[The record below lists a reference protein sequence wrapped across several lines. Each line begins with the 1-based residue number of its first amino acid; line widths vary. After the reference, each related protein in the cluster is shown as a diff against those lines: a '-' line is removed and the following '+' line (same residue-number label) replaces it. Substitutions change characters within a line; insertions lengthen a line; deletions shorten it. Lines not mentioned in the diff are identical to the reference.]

1 MTEGGGPGPS
11 TTRRIVRWIG
21 SLIGIVGVA
30 MCITLMGKALSSV
43 MAVGGSCASGNQ
55 PYVVAN
61 PCPTGV
67 PAEMLIGIFG
77 AMAFGGLF
85 AFGVGMKNLVVVKL
99 LWSALFLGLGG
110 VFLVKGLPIN
120 GQGAAVGG
128 IIAGVVF
135 VLMGAAPLVS
145 WLPQVF
151 RLLVNGSS
159 DTPTRAAKP
168 GSIDPFLSK
177 ALASTAAAGGS
188 APADPL
194 TPPDLTPPPRP
205 TPPETSRPAG
215 TGPATAAASGGSGD
229 LGGELDH
236 LAALHRSGD
245 LSDAEFQAAKSS
257 AIQRGGK

>member
-1 MTEGGGPGPS
+1 
-11 TTRRIVRWIG
+11 
-21 SLIGIVGVA
+21 

-55 PYVVAN
+55 PYVIAH

-77 AMAFGGLF
+77 AMIFGGLF
-85 AFGVGMKNLVVVKL
+85 LYGVGSKNLVVVKL

-110 VFLVKGLPIN
+110 VFLVEGLPIN
-120 GQGAAVGG
+120 GQSAAVGG

-135 VLMGAAPLVS
+135 VVMGVVPLFS

-159 DTPTRAAKP
+159 DTPTRAVKP
-168 GSIDPFLSK
+168 GSTDPFLSR
-177 ALASTAAAGGS
+177 ALATATS
-188 APADPL
+188 ATSASASVDSQG
-194 TPPDLTPPPRP
+194 PPDLTPPPRP
-205 TPPETSRPAG
+205 TPPATSRPAG
-215 TGPATAAASGGSGD
+215 SGPGARPGD
-229 LGGELDH
+229 LGSELDR

-245 LSDAEFQAAKSS
+245 LSDAEFEAAKSS
-257 AIQRGGK
+257 VIQKGGR